1 MEVILFTILSRTHF
15 LNFWFCCI
23 LCDSVEA
30 LIYKAI
36 NKPSE
41 HWGVLSTILFF
52 FCEFFCWIVMT
63 TVSSWR
69 HFILLP
75 QTDYFYHLCL
85 LIEAFKV
92 TALDLCSTP
101 SPTTKPGQRLGVWIS
116 YSFSWKLRKSE
127 VILWSLMI
135 FGVGLN
141 CMKWSNWVIDSM

>member
-1 MEVILFTILSRTHF
+1 MHSVWLCGSSHLQSHKQTLRTLRSAFCYSSF
-15 LNFWFCCI
+15 L
-23 LCDSVEA
+23 
-30 LIYKAI
+30 
-36 NKPSE
+36 
-41 HWGVLSTILFF
+41 

-101 SPTTKPGQRLGVWIS
+101 SPTTKPGQRLGVWIP
-116 YSFSWKLRKSE
+116 YSFNWKLRKSE
-127 VILWSLMI
+127 VILWSLMV